1 MERGNETFSPVLYLP
16 HGGGPMPLLGDK
28 KHKSL
33 IAFLKGISFTI
44 HKPSAILVISAHRE
58 EHQAT
63 ITNGDQ
69 QKLIYDYS
77 GFPAATYEIQFDAV
91 GYSELS
97 DKICQLIV

>member
-28 KHKSL
+28 KHKGL

-77 GFPAATYEIQFDAV
+77 GFPAAAYEIQFDAV